1 MNASPLRKRLNERDV
16 SAKYDQLVARLKGDY
31 VGFRWLRGPKI
42 HEYYQTRES
51 LMPELNHRD
60 HFHRILEIGCG
71 PGTWTN
77 LLSGKCDELCAV
89 DISNEMV
96 RLASSVVA
104 DNVRVVCAD
113 FLDESLGFD
122 QRFDAIYGI
131 RVFEYFAN
139 KTKAMRRIARVLN
152 QGGVLCLIV
161 KNPWYLPTL
170 VIKSLAKVA
179 GPSRAEWLPRAIREL
194 VCIYADELHSHW
206 VSASQLKRMLVSEGF
221 DHVQVYPAVIGLF
234 YSRFNSRIF
243 APLYSFFDFVFDVVH
258 RKTMP
263 FILWPLVESYLISG
277 VKSRVGK

>member
-1 MNASPLRKRLNERDV
+1 MNERDV
-16 SAKYDQLVARLKGDY
+16 SAKYDQLVARLEGDY
-31 VGFRWLRGPKI
+31 VRFRWLRGPKI
-42 HEYYQTRES
+42 HEYHQTRKS
-51 LMPELNHRD
+51 LMAELNHRD

-77 LLSGKCDELCAV
+77 LLSEKCDELCAV

-96 RLASSVVA
+96 RLASGVVA
-104 DNVRVVCAD
+104 DNVRVVRAD
-113 FLDESLGFD
+113 FLDESLEFD

-139 KTKAMRRIARVLN
+139 KTKAMRRIAGVLN
-152 QGGVLCLIV
+152 QGGVLCLIA

-170 VIKSLAKVA
+170 MIKSLAKVA
-179 GPSRAEWLPRAIREL
+179 GPSRAKWLPRPIRDL
-194 VCIYADELHSHW
+194 VSMYADEIHSDW
-206 VSASQLKRMLVSEGF
+206 VSASQLRRMLTSEGF
-221 DHVQVYPAVIGLF
+221 GYLRVYPAVVGLF

-243 APLYSFFDFVFDVVH
+243 APIYSFFDFVFDVVH

-263 FILWPLVESYLISG
+263 FILCPLVESYLISG